1 VKAISI
7 DQKNGVSIV
16 RFDFP
21 NKSVNILSAEVLD
34 EIRATFTELQN
45 DENVEG
51 VVFISGKDDS
61 FIAGVD
67 ISMIESITDPTVGT
81 SKAAAGQAVFNLIA
95 DMSVPVV
102 CAINGICLGGGTE
115 LALACDFRIATDD
128 PETKIGLPEV
138 LLGIFPGFGGSQ
150 RLPRLVGIQAALD
163 MILTGKNYGA
173 HKAMRIGLVD
183 RVVPAEN
190 LLPEALNMVKEAA
203 AGKTDELISLRKKK
217 IGGIRNFLLE
227 KTSFGRNIVFNT
239 AKKKV
244 LKQTGGNYPAPLKA
258 IDAVRM
264 GLKLP
269 IAKGLEIEA
278 RLFGEMIA
286 TDVSKNLINVFYLRE
301 NAKKL
306 SVAGEKVPEIH
317 KSAVLG
323 AGVMGG
329 GIAQLLAHKEIPV
342 IMKDINQDA
351 LDLGISSA
359 QKIFDSSVKRRRLT
373 KNEYNRKMS
382 FLTATLEFDGFE
394 DVDIVIEAVVEKME
408 VKKSVIKE
416 ISEIIRDDAI
426 IASNTSSLS
435 ISEMATAAKTPENVT
450 GLHFFNP
457 VHKMPL
463 VEVIRGTKSS
473 DRSLEITLNLARR
486 IGKTPILVNDSPG
499 FLVNRI
505 LALYL
510 NEAGYMFKEGAD
522 VSRVDKIIESF
533 GMPMGPFRLLD
544 EIGFDIA
551 LHASNVMSDAFPQRL
566 GHSTLMEELNGS
578 GLLGKKGGI
587 GFYTYG
593 GKRETLNT
601 GINDFREKH
610 DFQHEAER
618 IIKRLIW
625 PMISEAALCLDERI
639 IDSPQ
644 VVDTGMIFGTGFPP
658 FRGGLL
664 RYADSVGNALVWNS
678 LKSLAEKFGNRLS
691 PADSLKEGK
700 SFYN

>member
-1 VKAISI
+1 MKAISI
-7 DQKNGVSIV
+7 DRKNGVSIV
-16 RFDFP
+16 RFDHP
-21 NKSVNILSAEVLD
+21 DKSVNILSAEVLD
-34 EIRATFTELQN
+34 EIRETFTELQN
-45 DENVEG
+45 DENVKG
-51 VVFISGKDDS
+51 VVFISGKEDS

-67 ISMIESITDPTVGT
+67 ISMIKSITDPTVGT
-81 SKAAAGQAVFNLIA
+81 SKAAEGQAGFNLIA
-95 DMSVPVV
+95 DMNVPVV

-115 LALACDFRIATDD
+115 LALACDFRISTDNPD
-128 PETKIGLPEV
+128 SKIGFPEV
-138 LLGIFPGFGGSQ
+138 LLGFFPGFGGSQ
-150 RLPRLVGIQAALD
+150 RLPRLVGLQTALD
-163 MILTGKNYGA
+163 MILTGKNYDSK
-173 HKAMRIGLVD
+173 KALNSGLVD
-183 RVVPAEN
+183 MVVSR
-190 LLPEALNMVKEAA
+190 EALLEEAIKLA
-203 AGKTDELISLRKKK
+203 IRASEGKTTDLIRSQKRRR
-217 IGGIRNFLLE
+217 GGLRNFLLE
-227 KTSFGRNIVFNT
+227 KNPIGKSIIFNT
-239 AKKKV
+239 ARKKV
-244 LKQTGGNYPAPLKA
+244 LRQSAGNYPAPLKA
-258 IDAVRM
+258 IEAIRNGIGVSLKD
-264 GLKLP
+264 GLQ
-269 IAKGLEIEA
+269 IEA
-278 RLFGEMIA
+278 QLVGELIV
-286 TDVSKNLINVFYLRE
+286 TDVSKNLISVFYLRE

-306 SVAGEKVPEIH
+306 SVADEKVPEIH

-329 GIAQLLAHKEIPV
+329 GIAQLLAHKDIPV
-342 IMKDINQDA
+342 IMKDINKNA

-373 KNEYNRKMS
+373 ESEYNRKMS
-382 FLTATLEFDGFE
+382 YLIPTLDFNEFE
-394 DVDIVIEAVVEKME
+394 DVDIVIEAVIEKME

-416 ISEIIRDDAI
+416 VSEIVRDDVV

-435 ISEMATAAKTPENVT
+435 ITEMATAAKTPENVT

-473 DRSLEITLNLARR
+473 DRSLEITLKIAKR

-505 LALYL
+505 LAVYL
-510 NEAGYMFKEGAD
+510 NEAGYLFKEGAD
-522 VSRVDKIIESF
+522 VRRIDKIIKSF

-551 LHASNVMSDAFPQRL
+551 MHASNVMSDAFPQRL
-566 GHSTLMEELNGS
+566 VQSTLMEELKGS

-593 GKRETLNT
+593 GKRETFNT
-601 GINDFREKH
+601 DINEFREKH
-610 DFQHEAER
+610 DFQHEAKR

-625 PMISEAALCLDERI
+625 PMISEAALCLDEGI
-639 IDSPQ
+639 VDSPQ

-664 RYADSVGNALVWNS
+664 RYADSVGNAVVWNG
-678 LKSLAEKFGNRLS
+678 LNSLAERFGSRLS
-691 PADSLKEGK
+691 PADSLKEDK

>member
-7 DQKNGVSIV
+7 DLKNGVSIV
-16 RFDFP
+16 RFDLP
-21 NKSVNILSAEVLD
+21 DKSVNILSAEVLD
-34 EIRATFTELQN
+34 EIRATFTELHN
-45 DENVEG
+45 DKNVKG
-51 VVFISGKDDS
+51 VVFISGKEDS

-67 ISMIESITDPTVGT
+67 ISMIESITDPMVGT
-81 SKAAAGQAVFNLIA
+81 SKAAEGQAVFNLIA

-138 LLGIFPGFGGSQ
+138 LLGIFPGLGGSQ
-150 RLPRLVGIQAALD
+150 RLPRLVGLQTSLD
-163 MILTGKNYGA
+163 MILTGKNYDSK
-173 HKAMRIGLVD
+173 KALNSGLVD
-183 RVVPAEN
+183 MVVSR
-190 LLPEALNMVKEAA
+190 EALLEEAIKLA
-203 AGKTDELISLRKKK
+203 IRASEGKMADLIRSRKRKR
-217 IGGIRNFLLE
+217 GGLRNFFLE
-227 KTSFGRNIVFNT
+227 KNPIGKSIIFKT
-239 AKKKV
+239 ARKKV

-258 IDAVRM
+258 IDAVRV

-269 IAKGLEIEA
+269 IARGLEIEA
-278 RLFGEMIA
+278 RFFGEMIA
-286 TDVSKNLINVFYLRE
+286 TDVSKNLISVYYLKE

-306 SVAGEKVPEIH
+306 SVADEKVPEIH

-329 GIAQLLAHKEIPV
+329 GIAQLLAHKDIPV

-359 QKIFDSSVKRRRLT
+359 QKIFDSSVKRGRMT
-373 KNEYNRKMS
+373 KNEYKRKMS
-382 FLTATLEFDGFE
+382 YLTPTLEFNEFE
-394 DVDIVIEAVVEKME
+394 DVEIVIEAVIEKME

-416 ISEIIRDDAI
+416 VSEIIRDDAI

-435 ISEMATAAKTPENVT
+435 ITEMATAAKTPENVT

-457 VHKMPL
+457 VNKMPL
-463 VEVIRGTKSS
+463 VEVVRGTKSS
-473 DRSLEITLNLARR
+473 DRSVEITLNLARR

-505 LALYL
+505 LAVYL

-522 VSRVDKIIESF
+522 AGRVDKIIKSF

-551 LHASNVMSDAFPQRL
+551 LHASNVMSNAFPQRL
-566 GHSTLMEELNGS
+566 VQSTLIEELMSS

-601 GINDFREKH
+601 DINDFREKH
-610 DFQHEAER
+610 DFRHEAER
-618 IIKRLIW
+618 IIERLIW
-625 PMISEAALCLDERI
+625 PMISEAALCLDEGI
-639 IDSPQ
+639 IESSQ

-664 RYADSVGNALVWNS
+664 RYADSVGNAVVWNS
-678 LKSLAEKFGNRLS
+678 LKTLAEKFGNRLS